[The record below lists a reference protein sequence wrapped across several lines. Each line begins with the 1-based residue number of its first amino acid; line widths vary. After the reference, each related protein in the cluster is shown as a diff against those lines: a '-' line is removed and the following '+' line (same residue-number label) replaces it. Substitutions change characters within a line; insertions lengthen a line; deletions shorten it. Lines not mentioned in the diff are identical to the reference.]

1 MFSDVLRRIPASFR
15 IYNVANPVLCRFVF
29 VILQFEK
36 LCIDMKADYKNLCLR
51 NDSKEV
57 KAGEGRNVIPPPKEK
72 PLWMGFVEKFKD
84 PLIVVLLVVF
94 LLSVGISLYEMF
106 FTGKGWIVLIEPLGV
121 LIALLLATG
130 VSFLFEVRAE
140 REFKIL
146 NRKKD
151 ERKVKVLRWRDEAS
165 MAKHRPQMYQIKKSD
180 VVIGDIVRL
189 ESGDE
194 VPADGRLVT
203 AESLLV
209 DESAFT
215 GEMYASKTP
224 TGEESNETAY
234 PADFLLRGSIVLE
247 GQCLY
252 KVSAVGMDTEEGKGA
267 RIIREESTVKTPLN
281 EQLDNLGKWITN
293 ASYLVA
299 VLIVVG
305 RMAYYFL
312 FGGSGTDGT
321 DILELLTFLLNSVMI
336 AVTLI
341 VVAVPEGL
349 PMSVTISLALSMKR
363 MLKENNLVRKLHACE
378 TMGATTVICT
388 DKTGTLTKN
397 KLRVMEDSEA
407 LYAPISVIARGIS
420 INSTAELSLQP
431 EDNNVNINNNVA
443 GKLRSV
449 GNPTE
454 GSLLYWLKRRKGID
468 YQDCRDSMTVT
479 KQIIFSPEKKHM
491 TTFATDNATGR
502 SYRFVKGAPEI
513 VLDMCDEIASG
524 KTRDDVL
531 RSLSDMQ
538 RIGRRTLAFAEQ
550 EIVEGRQTPLVF
562 LGFVGMADPIRE
574 DVREAVGT
582 CHKAGVR
589 IIMVTG
595 DVALTAKEVAMETG
609 IMGIDNSDSVK
620 SSNYEVLTGIEF
632 EKMSD
637 EEIKKDVL
645 PSLKVLSRARP
656 ADKARLVTLLQ
667 EAGHVVAVTGDGT
680 NDAPALK
687 KAQVGLSMGDGTSR
701 AKEASDITI
710 IDNSFASINTAILWG
725 RSLYLNIKRFIL
737 FQMTINICA
746 CLIVLFGAFMGL
758 DSPLNVTQMLWVN
771 LIMDTFAA
779 MALSSLPPDSRVMNV
794 PPRSRGQHIIDKR
807 MAGNILGV
815 GLLFFVFLFG
825 LWQLLWHSDI
835 KHVHDLINVD
845 AWNVYFGSFFDFSR
859 SKPHLS
865 QYELGIFFSFFV
877 LLQFW
882 NLFNARYFKTGRSLF
897 RDIIDIVR
905 RPSDMW
911 KHYSTG
917 FIMIVFVIFMGQIL
931 IVNVFGE
938 MFGVSALTLS
948 DWLWLLLFTCPIL
961 LFGEAVRSVSLAL
974 GKRQTTK

>member
-1 MFSDVLRRIPASFR
+1 MMKSDYKKLCLANNSAQVLEGQGK
-15 IYNVANPVLCRFVF
+15 N
-29 VILQFEK
+29 VIL
-36 LCIDMKADYKNLCLR
+36 
-51 NDSKEV
+51 
-57 KAGEGRNVIPPPKEK
+57 PPKEK
-72 PLWMGFVEKFKD
+72 SLWMGFIEKFKD
-84 PLIVVLLVVF
+84 PIIVVLLVVF
-94 LLSVGISLYEMF
+94 CLSVSISLYEIYF
-106 FTGKGWIVLIEPLGV
+106 AGKGWATMIEPFGI

-130 VSFLFEVRAE
+130 VGFIFEVRAE
-140 REFKIL
+140 KEFKIL
-146 NRKKD
+146 NKKKD
-151 ERKVKVLRWRDEAS
+151 ERKVKVLRWRNEATEQTG
-165 MAKHRPQMYQIKKSD
+165 RPQMLQIKKSN
-180 VVIGDIVRL
+180 VVVGDIVRL

-194 VPADGRLVT
+194 VPADGILVK
-203 AESLLV
+203 SDGLHV

-215 GEMYASKTP
+215 GEMYATKTLSP
-224 TGEESNETAY
+224 EEKKQETAY
-234 PADFLLRGSIVLE
+234 PKDFLLRGSIVLE

-252 KVSAVGMDTEEGKGA
+252 QVTAVGMDTEEGKGA
-267 RIIREESTVKTPLN
+267 RIIQEENTVRTPLN
-281 EQLDNLGKWITN
+281 EQLDALGKWITN
-293 ASYLVA
+293 ASYGVA

-305 RMAYYFL
+305 RLAYYFL
-312 FGGSGTDGT
+312 LDGNSSNNS
-321 DILELLTFLLNSVMI
+321 DILEILTFTLNSIMI

-349 PMSVTISLALSMKR
+349 PMSVTISLALSMKK

-397 KLRVMEDSEA
+397 KLRVMEDSEE
-407 LYAPISVIARGIS
+407 LLVSEEEIARNIA
-420 INSTAELSLQP
+420 INSTAELSLQS
-431 EDNNVNINNNVA
+431 D

-454 GSLLYWLKRRKGID
+454 GSVRYWLKKRKGLD
-468 YQDCRDSMTVT
+468 YQDYRDGMTVT
-479 KQIIFSPEKKHM
+479 KQITFTPESKHM
-491 TTFATDNATGR
+491 TTFATDNVSGR
-502 SYRFVKGAPEI
+502 KYRFVKGAPEI
-513 VLDMCDEIASG
+513 VLEMCNEIASG
-524 KTRDDVL
+524 KTKEDVITRL
-531 RSLSDMQ
+531 ANMQ

-550 EIVEGRQTPLVF
+550 EIIDGKDTPLVF
-562 LGFVGMADPIRE
+562 IGFVGMADPVRE
-574 DVREAVGT
+574 DVREAVDV
-582 CHKAGVR
+582 CHKAGVN

-595 DVALTAKEVAMETG
+595 DVALTAKEVAIETG
-609 IMGIDNSDSVK
+609 IIEAEGHAQI
-620 SSNYEVLTGIEF
+620 LTGAEF
-632 EKMSD
+632 ENMTD
-637 EEIKKDVL
+637 DEIKAVL
-645 PSLKVLSRARP
+645 PTLKVLSRAKP

-667 EAGHVVAVTGDGT
+667 ELDNVVAVTGDGT

-779 MALSSLPPDSRVMNV
+779 MALSSLPPDSRVMNF
-794 PPRSRGQHIIDKR
+794 PPRKRNSHIIDRDMIKC
-807 MAGNILGV
+807 ILGV

-835 KHVHDLINVD
+835 HSVHDLASKDV
-845 AWNVYFGSFFDFSR
+845 WSVYFLNFFDFTK

-865 QYELGIFFSFFV
+865 QYELGVFFTFFV

-897 RDIIDIVR
+897 MDLIDILR
-905 RPSDMW
+905 KPSNASL
-911 KHYSTG
+911 HYSSG
-917 FIMIVFVIFMGQIL
+917 FVMIVFIIALGQVL
-931 IVNVFGE
+931 IVNVLGE
-938 MFGVSALTLS
+938 MFGVSALS
-948 DWLWLLLFTCPIL
+948 MKDWIWLFIYTCPIL
-961 LFGEAVRSVSLAL
+961 LIGELGRFVLHSVRY
-974 GKRQTTK
+974 K